1 MTEFIDNLESM
12 RPDLEALLAE
22 HASEPVTLLIVPS
35 VGDWAKDKVAGFTCD
50 PAGLALRAHGTSA
63 ATIVVRHKITEEQA
77 DSIVGRTLLGGH
89 PQAFHRLG
97 TPEQFA
103 RHLILHELAHLEN
116 NWGQDRE
123 DECDTWAFDRLPAGA

>member
-1 MTEFIDNLESM
+1 MTEFIANLETM

-35 VGDWAKDKVAGFTCD
+35 IAEWAKDRVPGFTHD
-50 PAGLALRAHGTSA
+50 PPGLALRAHGTSDA
-63 ATIVVRHKITEEQA
+63 AIVVKQTITEEQA
-77 DSIVGRTLLGGH
+77 DSIVGRVLLGGH

-97 TPEQFA
+97 TPVQFA

-123 DECDTWAFDRLPAGA
+123 NECDTWAFSRLPTGA